1 MEDKSNFK
9 ILQAIEI
16 TMETLADIKEISLD
30 DDMKAQVKS
39 KVLEVINIEPSKQY
53 TPGSVDGILECIKQ
67 CGGCA
72 TRAEIASK
80 TGMNPNAIS
89 SLLSKL
95 VKQNRIYKVPFQS
108 SVNRKGSGHIAEYAY
123 QLTEIK
129 QQSRA

>member
-1 MEDKSNFK
+1 MEDK
-9 ILQAIEI
+9 ILQAISI
-16 TMETLADIKEISLD
+16 AVQTLADIKDISLD
-30 DDMKAQVKS
+30 DDIRAQVKS

-53 TPGSVDGILECIKQ
+53 TPGSVDGIIQCIKQ

-80 TGMNPNAIS
+80 TGMNPNVIS
-89 SLLSKL
+89 ALLSKL
-95 VKQNRIYKVPFQS
+95 VKQNKIYKVPLEQS

-129 QQSRA
+129 QQSRG